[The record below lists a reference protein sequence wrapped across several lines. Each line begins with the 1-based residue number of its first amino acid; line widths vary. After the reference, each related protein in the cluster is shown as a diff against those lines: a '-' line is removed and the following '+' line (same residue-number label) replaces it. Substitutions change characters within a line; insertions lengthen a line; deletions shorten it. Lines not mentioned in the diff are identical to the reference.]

1 MDILEKLWKM
11 WENIMTLNFNKWN
24 DIKKWFGVRTRLSYY
39 KVFHRK
45 STSNK
50 NEKPHI
56 LMIKT
61 VYLGLSILELGKA
74 SI

>member
-1 MDILEKLWKM
+1 MKNYEKCEK
-11 WENIMTLNFNKWN
+11 IKTLNLSQGKEETISCQN
-24 DIKKWFGVRTRLSYY
+24 RLSYY

-45 STSNK
+45 STSNE

>member
-11 WENIMTLNFNKWN
+11 WENIKTSNFKIWN
-24 DIKKWFGVRTRLSYY
+24 DIKKWFGARTRLLYY

-45 STSNK
+45 STSNE
-50 NEKPHI
+50 NEKTHI